1 MPKSIFIDPKE
12 VRKAG
17 EIKIAPI
24 PVMQYNKSI
33 KDEMKEGNFT
43 KEDLLR
49 IYRDMFYIREF
60 ETMLNLVKT
69 TGAYNGVAYNNPGPA
84 HLSAGQEAAAVGM
97 AYNLDTDDF
106 IFGSHRSHGE
116 ILAKGLRSIQL
127 LSDEDLTK
135 VMEEFWGGA
144 TLNVAKKGY
153 EGNNT
158 KELGI
163 RFLLYGAIAEI
174 FARET
179 GFNKGL
185 GGSMHTF

>member
-60 ETMLNLVKT
+60 ERSGIANVS
-69 TGAYNGVAYNNPGPA
+69 V
-84 HLSAGQEAAAVGM
+84 
-97 AYNLDTDDF
+97 DTDF
-106 IFGSHRSHGE
+106 
-116 ILAKGLRSIQL
+116 
-127 LSDEDLTK
+127 
-135 VMEEFWGGA
+135 
-144 TLNVAKKGY
+144 
-153 EGNNT
+153 
-158 KELGI
+158 
-163 RFLLYGAIAEI
+163 
-174 FARET
+174 
-179 GFNKGL
+179 
-185 GGSMHTF
+185 